1 MLSFLK
7 ARAAP
12 APSAADGAQRHIV
25 LTAPGRSG
33 STLLQSF
40 FLADCEAVTFF
51 EPCRFTPEVGGE
63 ESLVRER
70 CSCDQRLATHR
81 ITRERGGSQWWA
93 NTAST
98 RRLSWQWTP

>member
-12 APSAADGAQRHIV
+12 APSAAGGAQRHIV

-51 EPCRFTPEVGGE
+51 EPCRFTPERSPRSWGHHTGRPRA
-63 ESLVRER
+63 LIRGPA
-70 CSCDQRLATHR
+70 AT
-81 ITRERGGSQWWA
+81 
-93 NTAST
+93 
-98 RRLSWQWTP
+98 

>member
-12 APSAADGAQRHIV
+12 APSAAGGAQRHIV

-40 FLADCEAVTFF
+40 FLADCF
-51 EPCRFTPEVGGE
+51 CR
-63 ESLVRER
+63 
-70 CSCDQRLATHR
+70 
-81 ITRERGGSQWWA
+81 
-93 NTAST
+93 
-98 RRLSWQWTP
+98 